1 MGLDPLAAGGHHE
14 EWRRTPRPKISRT
27 ASLSEA
33 VHCFRGCEVGV
44 WRDIKRLSTGG
55 SLFPFSYFLN
65 HDLGP
70 TKPYAV
76 KSVV

>member
-1 MGLDPLAAGGHHE
+1 
-14 EWRRTPRPKISRT
+14 
-27 ASLSEA
+27 
-33 VHCFRGCEVGV
+33 V